1 MSALEQVKMI
11 STDGLANLLNNLES
25 SKFLAELNAELNKDS
40 EPKISNL
47 SDLLGEIKEALAA
60 LVDSEEY
67 QNWLDREPEFNGV
80 SCPLPPKKKHRDLLK
95 QIGIASDEAMLVK
108 VNLNRGCYLLTDG
121 LWVDQSLR
129 AFPFTDESDAL
140 LSYIEQKGLADWA
153 DIVIDPCTGSGNH
166 IVAYPGSPVR
176 IAFDVSTRSILY
188 TKINLLINRIHSGV
202 VSHHSLTEG
211 FPTLLKQIDLKKSLF
226 VINTPFALAP
236 TNADMVKTAN
246 GGEDGL
252 ELTVAAMS
260 LVKEVFHNSS
270 SITGK
275 RALVL
280 CYSTGNGIDKWVAVE
295 KAKEMFGEQNVSW
308 EILSDRK
315 LWRINGQK
323 AEPNP
328 MPLAEGLPK
337 KADCKFY
344 IGNKDKEKVRQS
356 YVGLAN
362 RLYQNAVDDK
372 LGYEVTHLG
381 YGIIDIRMD

>member
-1 MSALEQVKMI
+1 MDTQQQEKMI
-11 STDGLANLLNNLES
+11 STDGLTNLLNNLES
-25 SKFLAELNAELNKDS
+25 SKFLQKLNNNHPELRVSSSQELLDK
-40 EPKISNL
+40 
-47 SDLLGEIKEALAA
+47 IKEAFAA
-60 LVDSEEY
+60 LVNSEEY
-67 QNWLDREPEFNGV
+67 KQWLDCEPEFNGL
-80 SCPLPPKKKHRDLLK
+80 SCPLPPEKQHHNLLK
-95 QIGIASDEAMLVK
+95 QIGIASDKAMLVK

-121 LWVDQSLR
+121 LWVDQNLR
-129 AFPFTDESDAL
+129 TFPFTDESDAL
-140 LSYIEQKGLADWA
+140 LSYIEQKGVADWA
-153 DIVIDPCTGSGNH
+153 DTVIDPCTGSGNH
-166 IVAYPGSPVR
+166 IVAYPGDPVR

-188 TKINLLINRIHSGV
+188 TKINLLINRTHSGV
-202 VSHHSLTEG
+202 VSHHSLTKG
-211 FPTLLKQIDLKKSLF
+211 FPNLLKHIDLKKSLF
-226 VINTPFALAP
+226 IINTPFALAP
-236 TNADMVKTAN
+236 ANADMVKTAN

-275 RALVL
+275 RALIL
-280 CYSTGNGIDKWVAVE
+280 CYSTGNGMDKWVAVE

-328 MPLAEGLPK
+328 MLLAEGLPK

-356 YVGLAN
+356 YVDLAN
-362 RLYQNAVDDK
+362 RLYQNAVDDN

-381 YGIIDIRMD
+381 YGIIDIRID

>member
-1 MSALEQVKMI
+1 MCTQQQDRTI
-11 STDGLANLLNNLES
+11 STDGLASLLNNIES
-25 SKFLAELNAELNKDS
+25 SKFLQKLNNHLELSLSSSQELS
-40 EPKISNL
+40 A
-47 SDLLGEIKEALAA
+47 EIKEALAA

-67 QNWLDREPEFNGV
+67 KNWLDREPEFNGV

-95 QIGIASDEAMLVK
+95 QIGIATDEAMLVK
-108 VNLNRGCYLLTDG
+108 VNLNRDCYLLTDG

-129 AFPFTDESDAL
+129 TFPFTDESDAL

-202 VSHHSLTEG
+202 VSHHSLTQG

-295 KAKEMFGEQNVSW
+295 KAKEMFGDQNVSW

-356 YVGLAN
+356 YVDLAN